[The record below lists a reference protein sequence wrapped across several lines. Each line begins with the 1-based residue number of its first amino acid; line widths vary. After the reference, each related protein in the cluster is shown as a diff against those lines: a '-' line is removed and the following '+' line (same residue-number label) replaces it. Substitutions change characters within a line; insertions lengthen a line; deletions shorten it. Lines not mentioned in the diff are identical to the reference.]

1 MRHVKVISVLF
12 FILLIP
18 SFLWAWTGDVIG
30 ISDGDTIT
38 VLKDK
43 TQFKI
48 RLYGIDCPEKG
59 QAFSN
64 KAKQF
69 TSKMVFKKQVEI
81 KPVTKDRYGR
91 TVAWVYVEGKSLC
104 EELLKAGLAWHYK
117 KYSTD
122 QVLSV
127 LEIKARKE
135 KVGLW
140 SDKNAIA
147 PWDYRRS
154 RKKAKTKRQDGDSRN
169 IRKSLNVLGKG
180 DIEAIDLYR
189 LEIAYA
195 INKNWAFDQKLPIGR
210 EKAMASIAFKVM
222 PDGQITEI
230 EFVDRS
236 GYQGL
241 DNSAY
246 KAVAGSSPVKPHPAG
261 LNRPF
266 VKMGV
271 RFTPDGVR

>member
-1 MRHVKVISVLF
+1 M
-12 FILLIP
+12 
-18 SFLWAWTGDVIG
+18 
-30 ISDGDTIT
+30 
-38 VLKDK
+38 
-43 TQFKI
+43 
-48 RLYGIDCPEKG
+48 
-59 QAFSN
+59 
-64 KAKQF
+64 
-69 TSKMVFKKQVEI
+69 
-81 KPVTKDRYGR
+81 
-91 TVAWVYVEGKSLC
+91 
-104 EELLKAGLAWHYK
+104 
-117 KYSTD
+117 
-122 QVLSV
+122 

-140 SDKNAIA
+140 SDTNAIA

-169 IRKSLNVLGKG
+169 IRKSLSVLGKG

-189 LEIAYA
+189 LEIAYT
-195 INKNWAFDQKLPIGR
+195 INKNWVFDLKLPIGR
-210 EKAMASIAFKVM
+210 EKAMASIAFKVR

-266 VKMGV
+266 VKMGI